1 MAAANRVVTV
11 LALLV
16 LTSGCIP
23 RTPSG
28 SPTPGSP
35 TPGATTSSGSA
46 VPSPAAT
53 AVTPEPAVPTGI
65 PLPAADTERL
75 RIGLDRDPSSIDPAA
90 VTDAAGRM
98 VVDALFDSLTRMSAD
113 LSEVLPA
120 AASSWASSEDGLVW
134 TFEVAPATWH
144 DGFPV
149 RAQQFVRGF
158 NHVAAADGQVFNAPL
173 LSAIDG
179 WTRTRRTGAPLAGV
193 EAVDDDTLRVTL
205 QRPMADLP
213 ALLSHPALAPRR
225 RGDLDQSRPVGN
237 GSFRMSDDWAH
248 NQFIRVARDVEHHR
262 PARLD
267 EVVFVIYAQSGSDVL
282 QYDDFRRG
290 VLDVAAVPAEELPTA
305 RGRHGR
311 ADGGWAGP
319 GVLDATADEV
329 YYFGYNVSSPPFDDA
344 DVRMAV
350 SQLLDR
356 DRVVGE
362 FTSDS
367 RTPAIGLVPPS
378 FPGGGVVGCLPCIHE
393 PQPSRGV
400 LGALGSAVDDPIR
413 ILTLDGTTNRQVA
426 SELAEALQA
435 VTDVQVVVEARPAQ
449 EWVQRLEAA
458 DLQVFRAGWV
468 ATWPAMGGMIEP
480 LFHSRHLGGSNLVRI
495 DDPGLDGMIDEAMQG
510 GEGSLEQWQEIE
522 DEVLDRA
529 LVAPVYWYQL
539 NRVVSEAVENFAMA
553 PTGAVD
559 LAAVDVQRE

>member
-1 MAAANRVVTV
+1 MA
-11 LALLV
+11 
-16 LTSGCIP
+16 
-23 RTPSG
+23 
-28 SPTPGSP
+28 PGSTRP
-35 TPGATTSSGSA
+35 SESAAPVPGATTASST
-46 VPSPAAT
+46 PDP
-53 AVTPEPAVPTGI
+53 AVTSGI
-65 PLPAADTERL
+65 ALPAADTDRL

-90 VTDAAGRM
+90 VTDGTGRM
-98 VVDALFDSLTRMSAD
+98 VVDALFDGLTRMSAD

-120 AASSWASSEDGLVW
+120 AASSWESSEDGLVW
-134 TFEVAPATWH
+134 NFDVAPATWH

-149 RAQQFVRGF
+149 TAQQFVRGF
-158 NHVAAADGQVFNAPL
+158 NHVVGADGQAFNAPL
-173 LSAIDG
+173 LSAIEG
-179 WTRTRRTGAPLAGV
+179 WTRSRRTGAPLAGV
-193 EAVDDDTLRVTL
+193 EAVDDDTLRITL

-225 RGDLDQSRPVGN
+225 RGDLDQQRPVGN
-237 GSFRMSDDWAH
+237 GPFRMSDDWAH
-248 NQFIRVARDVEHHR
+248 NQFIRVERHAEHRR

-290 VLDVAAVPAEELPTA
+290 VLDVAAVPAEELHTA

-311 ADGGWAGP
+311 ADAGWAGP

-329 YYFGYNVSSPPFDDA
+329 YYFGFNVSSSPFDDA

-393 PQPSRGV
+393 PEPPPGV
-400 LGALGSAVDDPIR
+400 LDALGSAENDPIR

-426 SELAEALQA
+426 LELAEALRT

-449 EWVQRLEAA
+449 EWVQRLQAA
-458 DLQVFRAGWV
+458 DVQVFRAGWV

-480 LFHSRHLGGSNLVRI
+480 LFHSRHLGGSNLVRV
-495 DDPGLDGMIDEAMQG
+495 DDPGLDAMIDVAMRG
-510 GEGSLEQWQEIE
+510 GDGSLQRWQEIE

-539 NRVVSEAVENFAMA
+539 NRVVGEAVENFAMA

-559 LAAVDVQRE
+559 LAEVDVQRE